1 MIVHFQAHR
10 QKIGACAPIVAKRV
24 PLLAEFAL
32 ESNCGAKDESLGE
45 LEQNPAFC
53 TGSQLCVIDT
63 PVECAA
69 VKKPLSTVVQSF
81 HSAGH
86 STPFYT
92 THSVNSAGTR
102 CRCPMRPLV
111 SHTLLA
117 CA

>member
-32 ESNCGAKDESLGE
+32 ASNCGAKDESLGE

-69 VKKPLSTVVQSF
+69 VFLCLPRAGDAAGAPSCLSLFVGCKS
-81 HSAGH
+81 SRLGH
-86 STPFYT
+86 ELGRHPYGRSGD
-92 THSVNSAGTR
+92 VW
-102 CRCPMRPLV
+102 
-111 SHTLLA
+111 
-117 CA
+117 